1 MIKLTLLA
9 SLLASFTIAF
19 GSARAGAQPLDP
31 NQAQASPTPAA
42 PPMLAAD
49 AGSPLQTAPPT
60 EVADVEALPAA
71 APVGPGAER
80 AVVTAPAPAG
90 SEVEAK
96 AAAEMAA
103 LQSDLASGGA
113 ANGNE
118 QSRLNLYGFADF
130 TYSRNQNPLAGAAA
144 STFSVGNL
152 NLYMASELGDEW
164 RSLIEVRFMYLPN
177 GGQSGATPFD
187 PRIDTTFY
195 DSTDWN
201 RPLQWGGIH
210 IERAW
215 LERTFHKLL
224 TVRVGNW
231 LTPYGIWN
239 VDHGSPVV
247 IGIGRP
253 FIVGEALFPAS
264 QTGIDR
270 SRAEETTVREESVM
284 LVVSQYLGSQ
294 RAAAE
299 VEAARSRVELA
310 QALYDQA
317 ADLQK
322 NGVGTGIDTLR
333 SNVELQ
339 NEKQRLIVARTQ
351 LQTSLYGASKMAT
364 EGLISAY
371 VRHFGFQAW
380 IFRFVSILGER
391 YTHGH
396 VYDFY
401 RQLRAHPDHLEVLGN
416 GQQRKS
422 YLYVQDC
429 IDAILLSLKSE
440 SPVSVLNLGTDE
452 FALVDD
458 SIGWICQELGI
469 SPKIGYSGGER
480 GWVGDSPFILL
491 DCARMRSLGW
501 APKLSIREGVV
512 RTLRF
517 LVEHPEFVPGAA

>member
-1 MIKLTLLA
+1 MDRLLA
-9 SLLASFTIAF
+9 AGHEVIGFDNLCTGRMEFL
-19 GSARAGAQPLDP
+19 AGAMRSPNFTFKQADLLD
-31 NQAQASPTPAA
+31 QAA
-42 PPMLAAD
+42 L
-49 AGSPLQTAPPT
+49 
-60 EVADVEALPAA
+60 EEALPG
-71 APVGPGAER
+71 VDM
-80 AVVTAPAPAG
+80 VFH
-90 SEVEAK
+90 
-96 AAAEMAA
+96 
-103 LQSDLASGGA
+103 LA
-113 ANGNE
+113 ANADV
-118 QSRLNLYGFADF
+118 RYGTQHPGKDLQ
-130 TYSRNQNPLAGAAA
+130 QNTIATMNVLEAMRHCGVRRIAAA
-144 STFSVGNL
+144 SSGSV
-152 NLYMASELGDEW
+152 YGD
-164 RSLIEVRFMYLPN
+164 
-177 GGQSGATPFD
+177 ATVFPTPEDAPF
-187 PRIDTTFY
+187 P
-195 DSTDWN
+195 
-201 RPLQWGGIH
+201 
-210 IERAW
+210 
-215 LERTFHKLL
+215 
-224 TVRVGNW
+224 
-231 LTPYGIWN
+231 
-239 VDHGSPVV
+239 
-247 IGIGRP
+247 
-253 FIVGEALFPAS
+253 
-264 QTGIDR
+264 
-270 SRAEETTVREESVM
+270 
-284 LVVSQYLGSQ
+284 
-294 RAAAE
+294 
-299 VEAARSRVELA
+299 
-310 QALYDQA
+310 
-317 ADLQK
+317 
-322 NGVGTGIDTLR
+322 
-333 SNVELQ
+333 
-339 NEKQRLIVARTQ
+339 